1 MPWGVFLTF
10 SRLAEGRSPLR
21 SGHQSFA
28 HSRKCGGDTWWITVD
43 YSLSDLSS
51 SIETA
56 VGIVGRLMTN
66 HHSKS
71 GIRALECLNFFM
83 ADVQAGIGPFLGVFL
98 QAKGWHTGAIGA
110 VMTLSG
116 GVGMLATAPA
126 GALVDTTHRK
136 RALVV
141 ISSILTVAA
150 STLLLLSPKTPVVA
164 LSQIAT
170 ALAGAALGP
179 ALAGITLGMVRKAG
193 FDRQFGRNQAINH
206 AGNVIGAALSGLLGW
221 KFGFI
226 AVFGLAALFAIFAII
241 SVLLIPATAIDHRA
255 ARGWEKPDTRE
266 DQVSGLR
273 VLMTCKPL
281 LILGFALLL
290 FHLGNAAMLPLYGM
304 AVVAAHQGNPA
315 LFTALTIVVAQAVM
329 VLMSVFAIR
338 WMRTRGHWFVILLTF
353 IALPIRGIVAAYVI
367 KSWGV
372 WPVQALDGVGAGL
385 QSVAVPA
392 MVATLLQG
400 TGRVN
405 VGQGAVMTMQGVGAA
420 LSPLLGGVVA
430 DAFGFRLTFLF
441 LGAISMGS
449 LALWFAYARTLRQR
463 ADGGPQGPPIQLPKA
478 AGS

>member
-1 MPWGVFLTF
+1 MGAMV
-10 SRLAEGRSPLR
+10 R
-21 SGHQSFA
+21 
-28 HSRKCGGDTWWITVD
+28 
-43 YSLSDLSS
+43 
-51 SIETA
+51 
-56 VGIVGRLMTN
+56 TN
-66 HHSKS
+66 KP

-98 QAKGWHTGAIGA
+98 QARSWHTGAIGA
-110 VMTLSG
+110 VMTLG
-116 GVGMLATAPA
+116 GMVGMLATAPA
-126 GALVDTTHRK
+126 GALVDATHRK

-141 ISSILTVAA
+141 ISSILTVSA
-150 STLLLLSPKTPVVA
+150 SALLLLSPKMLVVA
-164 LSQIAT
+164 SSQIAT

-221 KFGFI
+221 EFGFI
-226 AVFGLAALFAIFAII
+226 AVFGLAALFAVFAIV
-241 SVLLIPATAIDHRA
+241 SVLLIPATAIDNRA
-255 ARGWEKPDTRE
+255 ARGWENCETDE
-266 DQVSGLR
+266 DQVSGFR
-273 VLMTCKPL
+273 VLLTCKPL

-304 AVVAAHQGNPA
+304 AVVAAHQGNPS
-315 LFTALTIVVAQAVM
+315 LFTALTIVVAQAFM
-329 VLMSVFAIR
+329 VLMSMFAIR
-338 WMRTRGHWFVILLTF
+338 WMRIRGHWFVILLAF

-420 LSPLLGGVVA
+420 LSPLLGGIVA
-430 DAFGFRLTFLF
+430 DAFGFRMTFLL
-441 LGAISMGS
+441 LGAISIGS
-449 LALWFAYARTLRQR
+449 LALWCGYARTLRQR
-463 ADGGPQGPPIQLPKA
+463 NSADATPGPPILPPRTTVM
-478 AGS
+478 

>member
-1 MPWGVFLTF
+1 
-10 SRLAEGRSPLR
+10 LAYRRYRRRHDFG
-21 SGHQSFA
+21 
-28 HSRKCGGDTWWITVD
+28 
-43 YSLSDLSS
+43 
-51 SIETA
+51 
-56 VGIVGRLMTN
+56 GIVG
-66 HHSKS
+66 
-71 GIRALECLNFFM
+71 
-83 ADVQAGIGPFLGVFL
+83 
-98 QAKGWHTGAIGA
+98 
-110 VMTLSG
+110 
-116 GVGMLATAPA
+116 MLATATATAPA
-126 GALVDTTHRK
+126 GALVDATQRK

-150 STLLLLSPKTPVVA
+150 STLLLLSPKAPVVA

-241 SVLLIPATAIDHRA
+241 SVLLIPAMAIDHRA
-255 ARGWEKPDTRE
+255 ARGWEKPDTRG

-281 LILGFALLL
+281 LILGVALLL

-304 AVVAAHQGNPA
+304 AVVAAHQANPA
-315 LFTALTIVVAQAVM
+315 LFTALTIVVAQTVM
-329 VLMSVFAIR
+329 VLMSVLAIR

-353 IALPIRGIVAAYVI
+353 MALPIRGIVAAYII

-392 MVATLLQG
+392 MVAALLQD

-405 VGQGAVMTMQGVGAA
+405 VGQGAVMTMQGMGAA

-430 DAFGFRLTFLF
+430 DAFGFHVTFLL
-441 LGAISMGS
+441 LGAISVGS
-449 LALWFAYARTLRQR
+449 VALWLGYAHTLRQHG
-463 ADGGPQGPPIQLPKA
+463 DGGPL
-478 AGS
+478 